1 MTFKS
6 LFTDRRLLWDILA
19 FSPTCR
25 PYSAI
30 SAASHT
36 CSWFQIR
43 FRRNLFPYA
52 SSAFILDCRHRVN
65 NKLAVA
71 QAHKPPNQQFHA
83 YGDGIY
89 VARSHLRSKTGV
101 AAVDH
106 AMNGGR
112 VAIEHHYGENGQYFP
127 FMSMQS
133 KIKLQSGM
141 PLEALYFCT
150 ILFRNCLTCL
160 NGNKTSERM
169 NCPPPTLPTYLS
181 W

>member
-1 MTFKS
+1 MTHG
-6 LFTDRRLLWDILA
+6 R
-19 FSPTCR
+19 FSPR
-25 PYSAI
+25 HDDLLQQAFYSGWKKNNGCKAQSLDGADGLTGYMFGLESI
-30 SAASHT
+30 
-36 CSWFQIR
+36 
-43 FRRNLFPYA
+43 RRNDLA
-52 SSAFILDCRHRVN
+52 LEQWSDVN